1 MGPLRGLGVESDCL
15 ILAARAH
22 GLDGDDA
29 APTHTARTPSHFRSR
44 RAQKVMFPSPC
55 SAALEVG
62 PNLLCASSSH
72 DRASRSWDSARCASA
87 AFRSTGS
94 VGYSMTMYSLLQILA
109 LAVTIGVLGR
119 LMPGVHVRSAPAA
132 FVVALVFSVL
142 NFLLGWLLTWVL
154 RTVLFVPAVLSLG
167 LLFVLIPFLV
177 NAVLLWLTDRLVD
190 SFEIDTVRALVI
202 SSAVITIVGG
212 IFRSSFVH
220 GLWQARLMGPS
231 GWA

>member
-1 MGPLRGLGVESDCL
+1 
-15 ILAARAH
+15 
-22 GLDGDDA
+22 
-29 APTHTARTPSHFRSR
+29 
-44 RAQKVMFPSPC
+44 
-55 SAALEVG
+55 
-62 PNLLCASSSH
+62 
-72 DRASRSWDSARCASA
+72 
-87 AFRSTGS
+87 
-94 VGYSMTMYSLLQILA
+94 
-109 LAVTIGVLGR
+109 
-119 LMPGVHVRSAPAA
+119 
-132 FVVALVFSVL
+132 
-142 NFLLGWLLTWVL
+142 
-154 RTVLFVPAVLSLG
+154 VLFVPAVLSLG